1 MKKNFL
7 NIIKFFSETSPYKV
21 CLQKG
26 NKKINYREFWN
37 LSLKFS
43 QYLKNKSNSKIPIVC
58 IVEQED
64 FIDYIAMIGTLLSGG
79 YYIPINKITPKIK
92 ILEIFEQTKSNFI
105 VTNLSSL
112 KKNIKEKKI
121 INIKKMNNFESGKVK
136 IRNSEIAYI
145 LFTSGTTGYPKGVII
160 KKSSLNH
167 YINWLVKKIALK
179 KNSNCS
185 QIPSIGFDLSV
196 ADIFLSLCSG
206 SRLIIPEYI
215 DKIFPARWFLEKQIN
230 HVVCTPSTIDFIFSS
245 KQLNKKNFKYVKSI
259 FFCGEPLYFRQVK
272 KIFSVNKSIHI
283 INAYGPTEA
292 TCSMTYSDINFR
304 NYHKKCIDTISI
316 GKCIPG
322 MKIKLD
328 NKLKYEDKK
337 IGEIL
342 ISGKQLSTGYFR
354 QKKLTKEKF
363 IKSNRKIFYKT
374 GDLGFIKNNQL
385 YFYSRIDNQ
394 IKIRGFRVELSEI
407 DYHIRKFG
415 SINSVSIF
423 VDNKI
428 ISFVD
433 SKKISS
439 KRIINYLNKKLE
451 SYKIPSDLVTLKSF
465 PINKNGKIDVNY
477 LTKKYLKNEI

>member
-1 MKKNFL
+1 M
-7 NIIKFFSETSPYKV
+7 
-21 CLQKG
+21 
-26 NKKINYREFWN
+26 
-37 LSLKFS
+37 
-43 QYLKNKSNSKIPIVC
+43 
-58 IVEQED
+58 
-64 FIDYIAMIGTLLSGG
+64 
-79 YYIPINKITPKIK
+79 
-92 ILEIFEQTKSNFI
+92 
-105 VTNLSSL
+105 
-112 KKNIKEKKI
+112 
-121 INIKKMNNFESGKVK
+121 
-136 IRNSEIAYI
+136 
-145 LFTSGTTGYPKGVII
+145 
-160 KKSSLNH
+160 
-167 YINWLVKKIALK
+167 
-179 KNSNCS
+179 
-185 QIPSIGFDLSV
+185 
-196 ADIFLSLCSG
+196 
-206 SRLIIPEYI
+206 
-215 DKIFPARWFLEKQIN
+215 
-230 HVVCTPSTIDFIFSS
+230 VCTPSTIDFIFSS

-272 KIFSVNKSIHI
+272 KIFSVNKSVHI

-328 NKLKYEDKK
+328 NKFKYDDKK

-342 ISGKQLSTGYFR
+342 ISGEQLSTGYFR

-428 ISFVD
+428 ISFID
-433 SKKISS
+433 SKKISP